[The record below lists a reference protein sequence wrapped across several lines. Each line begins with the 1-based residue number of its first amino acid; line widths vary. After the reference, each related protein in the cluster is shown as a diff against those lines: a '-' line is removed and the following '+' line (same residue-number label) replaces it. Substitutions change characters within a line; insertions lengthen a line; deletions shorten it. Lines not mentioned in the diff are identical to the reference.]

1 MPSNRSL
8 LDGFKRDLGGSL
20 LIAVLMLAFWLV
32 VSNSLHWQHILTG
45 IFISFLTTLLWNEIN
60 AEEKV
65 KTGFNC
71 RQVVRTIRY
80 LFCLL
85 WEIIKANFV
94 VAGIVLNPRL
104 PISPALLIMKINL
117 KRDLTRVLFA
127 NSITLT
133 PGTVTLEL
141 EGDRLIVHGITK
153 DHVEGVR
160 DWYLL
165 NMANELEESGE

>member
-20 LIAVLMLAFWLV
+20 LMAALMFIFWLLI
-32 VSNSLHWQHILTG
+32 SNSLHWQHLLSGVI
-45 IFISFLTTLLWNEIN
+45 ISFITTLIWNDITAGEIG
-60 AEEKV
+60 
-65 KTGFNC
+65 KTKITL
-71 RQVVRTIRY
+71 RQTY
-80 LFCLL
+80 LFVRYFIYLV

-94 VAGIVLNPRL
+94 VACIVLNPRL
-104 PISPALLIMKINL
+104 PISPGVITMKINL
-117 KRDLTRVLFA
+117 KKNLVRVLYA

-133 PGTVTLEL
+133 PGTITVEL
-141 EGDRLIVHGITK
+141 EGDRLIVHGITQ

-165 NMANELEESGE
+165 DMAKELEESGE

>member
-20 LIAVLMLAFWLV
+20 LIAVLMLAFWLL

-45 IFISFLTTLLWNEIN
+45 ILISFLTTLLWNEIN

-71 RQVVRTIRY
+71 RQVALTIRY
-80 LFCLL
+80 LFYLL

-94 VAGIVLNPRL
+94 VAGLC
-104 PISPALLIMKINL
+104 
-117 KRDLTRVLFA
+117 
-127 NSITLT
+127 
-133 PGTVTLEL
+133 
-141 EGDRLIVHGITK
+141 
-153 DHVEGVR
+153 
-160 DWYLL
+160 
-165 NMANELEESGE
+165 